1 MNRWTRPQPV
11 KTAAIPCLAAEH
23 WWIAEACA
31 ARFQAFQAVINPNTR
46 RSNRLR
52 ESGVTARLQ
61 PSPVYWKV
69 NKAMENC
76 GHFHTQLLSIMEV
89 LANTAV
95 LEICKLV
102 DDGFTHLRL
111 EVSRTQRENLE
122 LKSKLRLMEVGAPVP
137 PLGSCSE
144 RGHSAEPLL
153 GGRDGETDMLEEKPL
168 VVIKLEEELTGC
180 IMGECHRELP
190 ASSMVDEQPSLAP
203 KEEWCAPLV
212 FMSGGDRQEEQAWS
226 GSGLVGGPSP
236 RGGAGFLLGGVSRPA
251 PGRGVARGDSLSK
264 GSRSIEM
271 GAPRRLS
278 SRLLTPRPTGGAK
291 DGIGSSPLSLQN
303 KNPSSSSSSS
313 VKRTPRTSLSEGNG
327 RDPAHP
333 WVFSCPMCRK
343 DFSTSKGLTVHQRLS
358 HGPGGSQRAVRPFS
372 CSVCGKH
379 FLRSSSLK
387 PHMGIHV
394 GEPYACT
401 QCGRRYSSRGNLGR
415 HQALCNAASST

>member
-1 MNRWTRPQPV
+1 
-11 KTAAIPCLAAEH
+11 
-23 WWIAEACA
+23 
-31 ARFQAFQAVINPNTR
+31 
-46 RSNRLR
+46 
-52 ESGVTARLQ
+52 
-61 PSPVYWKV
+61 
-69 NKAMENC
+69 MENC

-153 GGRDGETDMLEEKPL
+153 GGQDGETDLLEEKPL

-190 ASSMVDEQPSLAP
+190 ASSMVGEQPSLAP

-212 FMSGGDRQEEQAWS
+212 FTSGGDRQEEQAWS

-251 PGRGVARGDSLSK
+251 PGRGIARGDSLSK
-264 GSRSIEM
+264 GSRSIKM

-291 DGIGSSPLSLQN
+291 DGIGSSPLSHQN
-303 KNPSSSSSSS
+303 KTPPSSSSSSS
-313 VKRTPRTSLSEGNG
+313 VKRTHRTSLTEGNG

-343 DFSTSKGLTVHQRLS
+343 DFSTSKGLTVHRRLS
-358 HGPGGSQRAVRPFS
+358 HGPGSSQRAVRPFS

-387 PHMGIHV
+387 PHMSIHV